1 MDENGKKPFY
11 RRNWFWIMILSIF
24 IVVSATTYVAN
35 YSYYKDKADQ
45 TTVSQRKSKQQ
56 KIANNPS
63 ITTRYNSIKTG
74 KDGYSKDEVTK
85 LLGEPTLSQNID
97 LESQVDSSTWNI
109 TNNNNKITIQITFQ
123 KNKATSKS
131 IQGLDIDRKKLLTLE
146 DYDKLQNGDNYN
158 RVLNVL
164 GDPDNFSDSNGVKT
178 LTYESDLAEA
188 DPSQDATIRIEI
200 SNNEII
206 SKSQTNLK

>member
-1 MDENGKKPFY
+1 M
-11 RRNWFWIMILSIF
+11 RWW
-24 IVVSATTYVAN
+24 ATW
-35 YSYYKDKADQ
+35 
-45 TTVSQRKSKQQ
+45 
-56 KIANNPS
+56 P
-63 ITTRYNSIKTG
+63 
-74 KDGYSKDEVTK
+74 
-85 LLGEPTLSQNID
+85 
-97 LESQVDSSTWNI
+97 SSTWNI